1 MYDVTN
7 EVSALHSYEYQS
19 RRANSTI
26 SMMQSETGVIV
37 EGTVLRALHAQG
49 FALSPETDNKSEYKP
64 QAMFDALHKY
74 AKPLSFAPDFDIW
87 RQAYDLTVKAFVTPT
102 SKVKQAKDVYSIMSA
117 VKGEKS
123 SGAPEFSKK
132 KDVCDKDYLRM
143 LRWLDGKKKPDPCVA
158 YHRVQHGSEGPKNR
172 LVWGY
177 PQSITMAESTFAR
190 PLINYYL
197 GRRCPMAIG
206 MHRHKLSARMV
217 SLCNCHAKYG
227 LDFSGFDSSISA
239 KLIDM
244 AFSVLAKQVDWSH
257 SSKTDWEKIEN
268 YFIHTPILMPDG
280 HVYTKHRGVPSGS
293 YFTQMVDS
301 IVNYFAIQYATI
313 SLFGYAVHL
322 DKLLVLGDDSLFS
335 LPKAISLNLYRDKL
349 LELGLTVNASKSVLS
364 LDNEPV
370 HFLGHVWKHGL
381 VDRDPIDIAKR
392 MAFPEK
398 RSIVVDG
405 RERVKQRIYPYV
417 ADALSAHTII
427 SNYSWFGGPPLKTYL
442 RAGQVSDIMT
452 TGWKEY
458 MNTVMEDSSNTNEFL
473 ELAYVGILK

>member
-19 RRANSTI
+19 RRAKSTI

-49 FALSPETDNKSEYKP
+49 FSLNPEVDNKSVYKP

-74 AKPLSFAPDFDIW
+74 AKPMSFSPDYNIW
-87 RQAYDLTVKAFVTPT
+87 RQAYDLTVKAFVT
-102 SKVKQAKDVYSIMSA
+102 SNKVKQAKDVMSIMSA

-123 SGAPEFSKK
+123 SGAPEFSLK
-132 KDVCDKDYLRM
+132 KDVSDKDYLRM
-143 LRWLDGKKKPDPCVA
+143 LRWLDGAKKPDPCVA
-158 YHRVQHGSEGPKNR
+158 YHRVQHGSQGPKNR

-177 PQSITMAESTFAR
+177 PQSITMAESSFAR
-190 PLINYYL
+190 PLINHYL
-197 GRRCPMAIG
+197 SIRCPMAIG

-244 AFSVLAKQVDWSH
+244 AFSVLAKQVDWSK
-257 SSKTDWEKIEN
+257 SSKSDWEKIEN

-293 YFTQMVDS
+293 YFTQMIDS
-301 IVNYFAIQYATI
+301 VVNYFAIQYATI

-335 LPKAISLNLYRDKL
+335 LPKAISLEHYKRVL
-349 LELGLTVNASKSVLS
+349 LTLGLTVNADKSVLS
-364 LDNEPV
+364 LDDEPV
-370 HFLGHVWKHGL
+370 HFLGHIWKHGL

-398 RSIVVDG
+398 HSDEPDG
-405 RERVKQRIYPYV
+405 RVRVKQRIYPYV
-417 ADALSAHTII
+417 ADAISAHNII
-427 SNYSWFGGPPLKTYL
+427 AHYSWFGGPPLKTYL
-442 RAGQVSDIMT
+442 RAGQVSDVMM
-452 TGWKEY
+452 TGWREY
-458 MNTVMEDSSNTNEFL
+458 LSTVMQESSNTNEFL